1 MLALSTIE
9 LPDRREFPPRSLV
22 GAGLAPPAAGLQDER
37 WYAAYTCANHEKR
50 VAAQLQ
56 ARSVEH
62 VLPFYSSLR
71 RWKDRRVLVDI
82 PLFPGYV
89 FVRLALCQRLRVL
102 QIPSVVRLVGFG
114 GQPHALAD
122 GEVALLRNSLTGAT
136 RFAPHPHL
144 SAGSRVRIAR
154 GPLRGVEGILVRKKK
169 QFRVVLSIDVI
180 ACSASVEVDSADIER
195 IF

>member
-1 MLALSTIE
+1 MESPE
-9 LPDRREFPPRSLV
+9 RREFQ
-22 GAGLAPPAAGLQDER
+22 PAASHQEER

-50 VAAQLQ
+50 VAAQLL

-71 RWKDRRVLVDI
+71 RWKDRRVVVDM

-122 GEVALLRNSLTGAT
+122 EEVAVLRSSLTGTA
-136 RFAPHPHL
+136 RFAPHPYL
-144 SAGSRVRIAR
+144 RDLRVGSRVRIAR
-154 GPLRGVEGILVRKKK
+154 GPLRGVEGILVLKKK

>member
-1 MLALSTIE
+1 MES
-9 LPDRREFPPRSLV
+9 PDRREFSPPSVV
-22 GAGLAPPAAGLQDER
+22 GAGLAPSAADLQDER

-50 VAAQLQ
+50 VAAQLL

-71 RWKDRRVLVDI
+71 RWKDRRVVVDM

-122 GEVALLRNSLTGAT
+122 EEVALLRGCLGGAA
-136 RFAPHPHL
+136 RFAPHPYL
-144 SAGSRVRIAR
+144 RAGSRVRIAR
-154 GPLRGVEGILVRKKK
+154 GPLRGVEGILVRKKSRL
-169 QFRVVLSIDVI
+169 RVVLSIDVI
-180 ACSASVEVDSADIER
+180 ACSASVEVDSADLER

>member
-1 MLALSTIE
+1 VLALSTVKSSDGQE
-9 LPDRREFPPRSLV
+9 SLPT
-22 GAGLAPPAAGLQDER
+22 AILQEER

-62 VLPFYSSLR
+62 LLPLYSSMR
-71 RWKDRRVLVDI
+71 RWKDRRVLIDF

-89 FVRLALCQRLRVL
+89 FVRFALCHRLRVL
-102 QIPSVVRLVGFG
+102 QIPSLVRLVGFG
-114 GQPHALAD
+114 GEPHALAD
-122 GEVALLRNSLTGAT
+122 GEIALLRSSLTGAT
-136 RFAPHPHL
+136 RFAPHPYL
-144 SAGSRVRIAR
+144 RTGSRVRIAR
-154 GPLRGVEGILVRKKK
+154 GPLKGVEGILVRKKNE
-169 QFRVVLSIDVI
+169 FRVVLSIDVI

>member
-1 MLALSTIE
+1 MLALSTME
-9 LPDRREFPPRSLV
+9 SPERREFSPPSVV
-22 GAGLAPPAAGLQDER
+22 GAGPAPPAASLQEER

-50 VAAQLQ
+50 VAAQLL
-56 ARSVEH
+56 ARAVEH

-71 RWKDRRVLVDI
+71 RWKDRRVLVDM

-122 GEVALLRNSLTGAT
+122 EEVALLRGSLAGAA
-136 RFAPHPHL
+136 RFAPHPYL
-144 SAGSRVRIAR
+144 RTGSRVRIAR
-154 GPLRGVEGILVRKKK
+154 GPLRGVEGILVRKKS